1 MKVFTVYILYSE
13 NNNRLYIGYSSNSLE
28 RYHSHNGLSKKGFTT
43 RYRPR
48 KMIHIE
54 FYSSKSEAIKREK
67 ALKSGQGRIWIRN
80 QILPSMR
87 NAGFLSA

>member
-1 MKVFTVYILYSE
+1 MEVFTVYILYSE

-28 RYHSHNGLSKKGFTT
+28 RYYWHNGLSKKGFTT
-43 RYRPR
+43 RYRPW

-54 FYSSKSEAIKREK
+54 FYPSKSEAIKREK

-80 QILPSMR
+80 QIIPYMR